1 MNPVGQPRRARKL
14 EFNRRGQGGNEMVMM
29 TTWSVIHRA
38 RAAPSVRPSFRPSVR
53 PSVRVRVRLTAVND
67 EDDRDCGQ
75 LHLS

>member
-38 RAAPSVRPSFRPSVR
+38 RAAPSFRPSA
-53 PSVRVRVRLTAVND
+53 RVRVRLTAVND